1 MVHHD
6 PVTVQYLK
14 VVANYEQTNGG
25 GEEGEKGE
33 KGEKGEDRR
42 GGSVLKKR
50 KRNSAAAGEGGGLSG
65 MQGRQGRQ
73 GRPSGFGI
81 DEELEMVVVRDISRC
96 TSTHILVIL
105 TCSFSP
111 ATKGHFDLEAKGV
124 GAKTTQRRHPTQTC
138 ATDGPATTKALLAV
152 TANTT

>member
-25 GEEGEKGE
+25 GEKGE
-33 KGEKGEDRR
+33 KREKGEDRR

-73 GRPSGFGI
+73 GRSSGVGI
-81 DEELEMVVVRDISRC
+81 DEELEMVVVRDNSRC

-111 ATKGHFDLEAKGV
+111 ATKGHFDFEAKGV

>member
-1 MVHHD
+1 VVHHD

-50 KRNSAAAGEGGGLSG
+50 KRNSAAAGGGGGLSG
-65 MQGRQGRQ
+65 MQGMQGMQ

-81 DEELEMVVVRDISRC
+81 DEELEMVVVREIFPGVLQ
-96 TSTHILVIL
+96 HI
-105 TCSFSP
+105 F
-111 ATKGHFDLEAKGV
+111 
-124 GAKTTQRRHPTQTC
+124 
-138 ATDGPATTKALLAV
+138 
-152 TANTT
+152 

>member
-65 MQGRQGRQ
+65 MQGMQGMQ
-73 GRPSGFGI
+73 GRPSGIGI

-111 ATKGHFDLEAKGV
+111 VPPKATLTSKQKVLVQKQHNVATQLKHV
-124 GAKTTQRRHPTQTC
+124 QQMVRQRRRRSLP
-138 ATDGPATTKALLAV
+138 
-152 TANTT
+152 

>member
-25 GEEGEKGE
+25 GEEGEE
-33 KGEKGEDRR
+33 GEKGEDRR

-50 KRNSAAAGEGGGLSG
+50 KRNSAAAGEGEGLSGLSG
-65 MQGRQGRQ
+65 MQGMQ

>member
-1 MVHHD
+1 VVHHD

-50 KRNSAAAGEGGGLSG
+50 KRNSAAAGEGEGLSG
-65 MQGRQGRQ
+65 MQGRQGMQGLQ
-73 GRPSGFGI
+73 GRPSGVGI
-81 DEELEMVVVRDISRC
+81 DEELEMVVVREIFPGVLQ
-96 TSTHILVIL
+96 HI
-105 TCSFSP
+105 F
-111 ATKGHFDLEAKGV
+111 
-124 GAKTTQRRHPTQTC
+124 
-138 ATDGPATTKALLAV
+138 
-152 TANTT
+152 